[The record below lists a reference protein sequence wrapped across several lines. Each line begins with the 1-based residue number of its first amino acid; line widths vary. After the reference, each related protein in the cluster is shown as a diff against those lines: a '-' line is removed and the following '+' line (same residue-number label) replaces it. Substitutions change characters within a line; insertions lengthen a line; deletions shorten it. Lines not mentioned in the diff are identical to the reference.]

1 MHRRTLHLT
10 AITTTFRCFAAP
22 CRRLEL
28 RALSTSTT
36 SDPSPHAS
44 GQRKR
49 DKRFKFGGRG
59 KRHLSPELQMRR
71 DTFKLIK
78 KATEK
83 RDINGWSGI
92 NKRRSEEMRLRADIR
107 AAEWKVGALGGRHT
121 GKLVGEEKPEMGH
134 GRAVQLPSL

>member
-1 MHRRTLHLT
+1 
-10 AITTTFRCFAAP
+10 
-22 CRRLEL
+22 
-28 RALSTSTT
+28 
-36 SDPSPHAS
+36 
-44 GQRKR
+44 
-49 DKRFKFGGRG
+49 
-59 KRHLSPELQMRR
+59 MRR

-134 GRAVQLPSL
+134 GRAVQLPSLMKQAYDASEGQDHEQDLVAITYELGMFVELRR